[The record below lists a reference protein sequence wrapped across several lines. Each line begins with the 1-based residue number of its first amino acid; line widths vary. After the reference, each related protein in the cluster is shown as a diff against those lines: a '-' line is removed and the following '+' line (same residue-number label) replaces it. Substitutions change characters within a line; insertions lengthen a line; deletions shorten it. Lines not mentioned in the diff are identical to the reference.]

1 MWRPDWVVVAEVV
14 GALSG
19 AESPLATLGSLTL
32 VWRPDRAVVVTE
44 AAGEP
49 LALLGA
55 ELPADRP
62 GVA

>member
-1 MWRPDWVVVAEVV
+1 MQPAPPGR
-14 GALSG
+14 ALPAALFARG
-19 AESPLATLGSLTL
+19 VEAGWF
-32 VWRPDRAVVVTE
+32 VRRPDRAVVVTE